1 MVNTAVYILLTL
13 SSLGSYCKDWKE
25 KNINQYSESD
35 FDLLYDQWEENDD
48 EKIPNDELPYG
59 HPDRPDYSNIKMED
73 FDFKD
78 PSSVKKFSN
87 MKKNIFVIA
96 TLTGNPSREET
107 EEISG
112 LWMQGLFNNH
122 IDLQRF
128 ILEDDQ
134 VMFSSMV
141 TKTPK
146 SFWNFMHIFSARR
159 NCL

>member
-1 MVNTAVYILLTL
+1 MVNCCVCFLLIFICFGVD
-13 SSLGSYCKDWKE
+13 SKDWKE

-59 HPDRPDYSNIKMED
+59 HPDRPSYSNIKMED

-87 MKKNIFVIA
+87 MKKNILVFA
-96 TLTGNPSREET
+96 TLTGNPTKEET
-107 EEISG
+107 EEVSG
-112 LWMQGLFNNH
+112 IWMQGLFNNH

-128 ILEDDQ
+128 ILDDDR

-141 TKTPK
+141 IIKP
-146 SFWNFMHIFSARR
+146 
-159 NCL
+159 